1 MLIKH
6 ENPLKS
12 LRTLNLLKSLMTFVL
27 LSFGT
32 IGMTAQSN
40 DTICHEVL
48 LQTSMGDISLVLY
61 NETPLHR
68 DNFLR
73 LVKEGYYDGNL
84 FHRVISNFMIQTGD
98 STTRHAK
105 PGESVG
111 EYSPDYTIPAEIV
124 YPKYFH
130 KRGALAAAR
139 EGDEVNPK
147 RESSSSQF
155 YIVVGTNH
163 SDGDLDRFQER
174 LDEATQG
181 KTNFTK
187 EIRTHYRKKGG
198 TPHLDGQYTVF
209 GEVLE
214 GMDIVKKIDRVF
226 TDDYDRPV
234 DDVRI
239 VKATVVK

>member
-1 MLIKH
+1 MNQKLHYLVFML
-6 ENPLKS
+6 LCS
-12 LRTLNLLKSLMTFVL
+12 LALGAK
-27 LSFGT
+27 
-32 IGMTAQSN
+32 AQSN
-40 DTICHEVL
+40 DTIRHEVL
-48 LQTSMGDISLVLY
+48 LETSMGNIRLVLY

-73 LVKEGYYDGNL
+73 LVKDGYYDGNL
-84 FHRVISNFMIQTGD
+84 FHRVISNFMIQSGD
-98 STTRHAK
+98 STSRHAK
-105 PGESVG
+105 PGSSVG

-139 EGDEVNPK
+139 EGDEENPQ
-147 RESSSSQF
+147 RASSSSQF
-155 YIVVGTNH
+155 YIVYGTNH
-163 SDGDLDRFQER
+163 SDADLDRFQEL

-181 KTNFTK
+181 KTKMTK
-187 EIRTHYRKKGG
+187 EIRTHYRKYGG

-209 GEVLE
+209 GEVIE
-214 GMDIVKKIDRVF
+214 GMDVVKKINRVF

-239 VKATVVK
+239 VKATVVR

>member
-1 MLIKH
+1 MNLKIHYFVFML
-6 ENPLKS
+6 LCS
-12 LRTLNLLKSLMTFVL
+12 LSL
-27 LSFGT
+27 GT
-32 IGMTAQSN
+32 KAQSN
-40 DTICHEVL
+40 DTIRHEVL
-48 LQTSMGDISLVLY
+48 LETSMGNIRLVLY

-73 LVKEGYYDGNL
+73 LVKDGYYDGNL
-84 FHRVISNFMIQTGD
+84 FHRVISNFMIQSGD
-98 STTRHAK
+98 STSRHAK
-105 PGESVG
+105 PGSSVG

-139 EGDEVNPK
+139 EGDDENPQ
-147 RESSSSQF
+147 RASSSSQF
-155 YIVVGTNH
+155 YIVYGTNH
-163 SDGDLDRFQER
+163 SDADLDRFQEL

-181 KTNFTK
+181 KTKMTK
-187 EIRTHYRKKGG
+187 EIRTHYRKYGG

-209 GEVLE
+209 GEVIE
-214 GMDIVKKIDRVF
+214 GMDVVKKINRVF

-239 VKATVVK
+239 VKATVVR

>member
-1 MLIKH
+1 MNLKIHYFVFML
-6 ENPLKS
+6 LCS
-12 LRTLNLLKSLMTFVL
+12 LSL
-27 LSFGT
+27 GT
-32 IGMTAQSN
+32 KAQSN
-40 DTICHEVL
+40 DTIRHEVL
-48 LQTSMGDISLVLY
+48 LETSMGNIRLVLY

-73 LVKEGYYDGNL
+73 LVKDGYYDGNL

-98 STTRHAK
+98 STSRHAK
-105 PGESVG
+105 PGSSVG

-139 EGDEVNPK
+139 EGDEENPQ
-147 RESSSSQF
+147 RASSSSQF
-155 YIVVGTNH
+155 YIVYGTNH
-163 SDGDLDRFQER
+163 SDADLDRFQEL

-181 KTNFTK
+181 KTKMTK
-187 EIRTHYRKKGG
+187 EIRTHYRKYGG
-198 TPHLDGQYTVF
+198 TPYLDGQYTVF
-209 GEVLE
+209 GEVIE
-214 GMDIVKKIDRVF
+214 GMDVVKKINRVF

-239 VKATVVK
+239 VKATVVR

>member
-1 MLIKH
+1 MNQKLHYLVFI
-6 ENPLKS
+6 LLCS
-12 LRTLNLLKSLMTFVL
+12 LTLGAK
-27 LSFGT
+27 
-32 IGMTAQSN
+32 AQSN
-40 DTICHEVL
+40 DTIRHEVL
-48 LQTSMGDISLVLY
+48 LETSMGNIRLVLY

-73 LVKEGYYDGNL
+73 LVKDGYYDGNL
-84 FHRVISNFMIQTGD
+84 FHRVISNFMIQSGD
-98 STTRHAK
+98 STSRHAK
-105 PGESVG
+105 PGSSVG

-139 EGDEVNPK
+139 EGDEENPQ
-147 RESSSSQF
+147 RASSSSQF
-155 YIVVGTNH
+155 YIVYGTNH
-163 SDGDLDRFQER
+163 SDADLDRFQEL

-181 KTNFTK
+181 KTKMTK
-187 EIRTHYRKKGG
+187 EIRTHYRKYGG

-209 GEVLE
+209 GEVIE
-214 GMDIVKKIDRVF
+214 GMDVVKKINRVF

-239 VKATVVK
+239 VKATVVR

>member
-1 MLIKH
+1 MNQKLHYLVFML
-6 ENPLKS
+6 LCS
-12 LRTLNLLKSLMTFVL
+12 LSL
-27 LSFGT
+27 GT
-32 IGMTAQSN
+32 KAQSN
-40 DTICHEVL
+40 DTIRHEVL
-48 LQTSMGDISLVLY
+48 LETSMGNIRLVLY

-73 LVKEGYYDGNL
+73 LVKDGYYDGNL
-84 FHRVISNFMIQTGD
+84 FHRVISNFMIQSGD
-98 STTRHAK
+98 STSRHAK
-105 PGESVG
+105 PGSSVG

-139 EGDEVNPK
+139 EGDEENPQ
-147 RESSSSQF
+147 RASSSSQF
-155 YIVVGTNH
+155 YIVYGTNH
-163 SDGDLDRFQER
+163 SDADLDRFQEL

-181 KTNFTK
+181 KTKMTK
-187 EIRTHYRKKGG
+187 EIRTHYRKYGG

-209 GEVLE
+209 GEVIE
-214 GMDIVKKIDRVF
+214 GMDVVKKINRVF

>member
-1 MLIKH
+1 MNQKLHYFVFML
-6 ENPLKS
+6 LCS
-12 LRTLNLLKSLMTFVL
+12 LSL
-27 LSFGT
+27 GAK
-32 IGMTAQSN
+32 AQSN
-40 DTICHEVL
+40 DTIRHEVL
-48 LQTSMGDISLVLY
+48 LETSMGNILLVLY

-73 LVKEGYYDGNL
+73 LVKDGYYDGNL
-84 FHRVISNFMIQTGD
+84 FHRVISNFMIQSGD
-98 STTRHAK
+98 STSRHAK
-105 PGESVG
+105 PGSSVG

-139 EGDEVNPK
+139 EGDEENPQ
-147 RESSSSQF
+147 RASSSSQF
-155 YIVVGTNH
+155 YIVYGTNH
-163 SDGDLDRFQER
+163 SDADLDRFQEL

-181 KTNFTK
+181 KTKMTK
-187 EIRTHYRKKGG
+187 EIRTHYRKYGG

-209 GEVLE
+209 GEVIE
-214 GMDIVKKIDRVF
+214 GMDVVKKINRVF

-239 VKATVVK
+239 VKATVVR

>member
-1 MLIKH
+1 
-6 ENPLKS
+6 
-12 LRTLNLLKSLMTFVL
+12 MTFVL
-27 LSFGT
+27 LNFGT

-40 DTICHEVL
+40 DIIRHEVL
-48 LQTSMGDISLVLY
+48 LQTSMGDIRLVLY

-181 KTNFTK
+181 KTKFTK

>member
-1 MLIKH
+1 MNLKIHYFVFML
-6 ENPLKS
+6 LCS
-12 LRTLNLLKSLMTFVL
+12 LSL
-27 LSFGT
+27 GAK
-32 IGMTAQSN
+32 AQSN
-40 DTICHEVL
+40 DTIRHEVL
-48 LQTSMGDISLVLY
+48 LETSMGNIRLVLY

-73 LVKEGYYDGNL
+73 LVKDGYYDGNL
-84 FHRVISNFMIQTGD
+84 FHRVISNFMIQSGD
-98 STTRHAK
+98 STSRHAK
-105 PGESVG
+105 PGSSVG

-139 EGDEVNPK
+139 EGDEENPQ
-147 RESSSSQF
+147 RASSSSQF
-155 YIVVGTNH
+155 YIIYGTNH
-163 SDGDLDRFQER
+163 SDADLDRFQEL

-181 KTNFTK
+181 KTKMTK
-187 EIRTHYRKKGG
+187 EIRTHYRKYGG

-209 GEVLE
+209 GEVIE
-214 GMDIVKKIDRVF
+214 GMDVVKKINRVF

-239 VKATVVK
+239 VKATVVR

>member
-1 MLIKH
+1 MNQKIHYFVFML
-6 ENPLKS
+6 LCS
-12 LRTLNLLKSLMTFVL
+12 LSL
-27 LSFGT
+27 GT
-32 IGMTAQSN
+32 KAQSN
-40 DTICHEVL
+40 DTIRHEVL
-48 LQTSMGDISLVLY
+48 LETSMGNIRLVLY

-73 LVKEGYYDGNL
+73 LVKDGYYDGNL
-84 FHRVISNFMIQTGD
+84 FHRVISNFMIQSGD
-98 STTRHAK
+98 STSRHAK
-105 PGESVG
+105 PGSSVG

-139 EGDEVNPK
+139 EGDDENPQ
-147 RESSSSQF
+147 RASSSSQF
-155 YIVVGTNH
+155 YIVYGTNH
-163 SDGDLDRFQER
+163 SDADLDRFQEL

-181 KTNFTK
+181 KTKMTK
-187 EIRTHYRKKGG
+187 EIRTHYRKYGG

-209 GEVLE
+209 GEVIE
-214 GMDIVKKIDRVF
+214 GMDIVKKINRVF

>member
-1 MLIKH
+1 MNQKLHYFVFML
-6 ENPLKS
+6 LCS
-12 LRTLNLLKSLMTFVL
+12 LSL
-27 LSFGT
+27 GAK
-32 IGMTAQSN
+32 AQSN
-40 DTICHEVL
+40 DTIRHEVL
-48 LQTSMGDISLVLY
+48 LETSMGNIRLVLY

-73 LVKEGYYDGNL
+73 LVKDGYYDGNL
-84 FHRVISNFMIQTGD
+84 FHRVISNFMIQSGD
-98 STTRHAK
+98 STSRHAK
-105 PGESVG
+105 PGSSVG

-139 EGDEVNPK
+139 EGDEENPQ
-147 RESSSSQF
+147 RASSSSQF
-155 YIVVGTNH
+155 YIVYGTNH
-163 SDGDLDRFQER
+163 SDADLDRFQEL

-181 KTNFTK
+181 KTKMTK
-187 EIRTHYRKKGG
+187 EIRTHYRKYGG

-209 GEVLE
+209 GEVIE
-214 GMDIVKKIDRVF
+214 GMDVVKKINRVF

-239 VKATVVK
+239 VKATVVR

>member
-1 MLIKH
+1 MNLKIHYFVFML
-6 ENPLKS
+6 LCS
-12 LRTLNLLKSLMTFVL
+12 LSL
-27 LSFGT
+27 GT
-32 IGMTAQSN
+32 KAQSN
-40 DTICHEVL
+40 DTIRHEVL
-48 LQTSMGDISLVLY
+48 LETSMGNIRLVLY

-73 LVKEGYYDGNL
+73 LVKDGYYDGNL
-84 FHRVISNFMIQTGD
+84 FHRVISNFMIQSGD
-98 STTRHAK
+98 STSRHAK
-105 PGESVG
+105 PGSSVG

-139 EGDEVNPK
+139 EGDEENPQ
-147 RESSSSQF
+147 RASSSSQF
-155 YIVVGTNH
+155 YIVYGTNH
-163 SDGDLDRFQER
+163 SDADLDRFQEL

-181 KTNFTK
+181 KTKMTK
-187 EIRTHYRKKGG
+187 EIRTHYRKNGG

-209 GEVLE
+209 GEVIE
-214 GMDIVKKIDRVF
+214 GMDVVKKINRVF

-239 VKATVVK
+239 VKATVVR

>member
-1 MLIKH
+1 MNQKLHYLVFI
-6 ENPLKS
+6 LLCS
-12 LRTLNLLKSLMTFVL
+12 LTLGAK
-27 LSFGT
+27 
-32 IGMTAQSN
+32 AQSN
-40 DTICHEVL
+40 DTIRHEVL
-48 LQTSMGDISLVLY
+48 LETSMGNIRLVLY

-73 LVKEGYYDGNL
+73 LVKDGYYDGNL
-84 FHRVISNFMIQTGD
+84 FHRVISNFMIQSGD
-98 STTRHAK
+98 STSRHAK
-105 PGESVG
+105 PGSSVG

-124 YPKYFH
+124 YPEYFH

-139 EGDEVNPK
+139 EGDDENPQ
-147 RESSSSQF
+147 RASSSSQF
-155 YIVVGTNH
+155 YIVYGTNH
-163 SDGDLDRFQER
+163 SDADLDRFQEL

-181 KTNFTK
+181 KTKMTK
-187 EIRTHYRKKGG
+187 EIRTHYRKYGG

-209 GEVLE
+209 GEVIE
-214 GMDIVKKIDRVF
+214 GMDVVKKINRVF

>member
-1 MLIKH
+1 MNHKIQYIVFILFCT
-6 ENPLKS
+6 LS
-12 LRTLNLLKSLMTFVL
+12 LGVK
-27 LSFGT
+27 
-32 IGMTAQSN
+32 AQSN
-40 DTICHEVL
+40 DTIRHEVL
-48 LQTSMGDISLVLY
+48 LETSMGDIRLALY

-139 EGDEVNPK
+139 EGDDVNPL
-147 RESSSSQF
+147 RASSSSQF
-155 YIVVGTNH
+155 YIVMGKNH
-163 SDGDLDRFQER
+163 SDADLDRFQEL

-181 KTNFTK
+181 KTKFTK

-214 GMDIVKKIDRVF
+214 GMDVVKKIERVY

-239 VKATVVK
+239 IKATVVK

>member
-1 MLIKH
+1 
-6 ENPLKS
+6 
-12 LRTLNLLKSLMTFVL
+12 
-27 LSFGT
+27 
-32 IGMTAQSN
+32 
-40 DTICHEVL
+40 
-48 LQTSMGDISLVLY
+48 
-61 NETPLHR
+61 
-68 DNFLR
+68 
-73 LVKEGYYDGNL
+73 VKEGYYDGNL

-181 KTNFTK
+181 KTKFTK
-187 EIRTHYRKKGG
+187 EIRSHYRKKGG

-214 GMDIVKKIDRVF
+214 GMDIVKKIDHVF

>member
-1 MLIKH
+1 MNQKLHYLVFML
-6 ENPLKS
+6 LCS
-12 LRTLNLLKSLMTFVL
+12 LAL
-27 LSFGT
+27 GT
-32 IGMTAQSN
+32 KAQSN
-40 DTICHEVL
+40 DTIRHEVL
-48 LQTSMGDISLVLY
+48 LETSMGNIRLVLY

-73 LVKEGYYDGNL
+73 LVKDGYYDGNL
-84 FHRVISNFMIQTGD
+84 FHRVISNFMIQSGD
-98 STTRHAK
+98 STSRHAK
-105 PGESVG
+105 PGSSVG

-139 EGDEVNPK
+139 EGDEENPQ
-147 RESSSSQF
+147 RASSSSQF
-155 YIVVGTNH
+155 YIVYGTNH
-163 SDGDLDRFQER
+163 SDADLDRFQEL

-181 KTNFTK
+181 KTKMTK
-187 EIRTHYRKKGG
+187 EIRTHYRKYGG

-209 GEVLE
+209 GEVIE
-214 GMDIVKKIDRVF
+214 GMDVVKKINRVF

-239 VKATVVK
+239 VKATVVR

>member
-1 MLIKH
+1 MK
-6 ENPLKS
+6 KT
-12 LRTLNLLKSLMTFVL
+12 RFL
-27 LSFGT
+27 LSFILLGFCSL
-32 IGMTAQSN
+32 GALAQSN
-40 DTICHEVL
+40 DTIRHEVL
-48 LQTSMGDISLVLY
+48 LQTSMGDIRLVLY

-181 KTNFTK
+181 KTKFTK